1 LLAGQ
6 GIISAN
12 EKSLAVC
19 RAWPIAGFHRAEFIP
34 MATRF
39 SRSEFLK
46 ASGVACLALPL
57 LASRAALSSGFP
69 IASPFRVAVINDEI
83 SQDFGRSCEVVAREF
98 GMAWI
103 ELRGMWNKNV
113 LDLDAREIA
122 DAQSILAK
130 YELHVT
136 DIASPLF
143 KVDWPGAPPSK
154 FSPKSDKFH
163 ADFGFAQQDDV
174 LRRSIELAKQFQTD
188 RVRCFDFWRL
198 EDPAPFRKAINEKL
212 RDAAAVAAKSAIKL
226 VLENE
231 MTCNT
236 ATAAEAA
243 QVLAAIPDPNLLLN
257 WDPGNAAAIGETP
270 FPNGY
275 RLLPKGRIGHCHCKD
290 VTRKPDGSSEWA
302 AMGSGIIDW
311 VGQFRALRE
320 DGYRL
325 AASLETHWHG
335 GGTPE
340 ESTRQSWAGMQKQLH
355 AAGDL

>member
-1 LLAGQ
+1 
-6 GIISAN
+6 
-12 EKSLAVC
+12 
-19 RAWPIAGFHRAEFIP
+19 
-34 MATRF
+34 
-39 SRSEFLK
+39 
-46 ASGVACLALPL
+46 
-57 LASRAALSSGFP
+57 
-69 IASPFRVAVINDEI
+69 
-83 SQDFGRSCEVVAREF
+83 VAREF
-98 GMAWI
+98 GMSWI
-103 ELRGMWNKNV
+103 ELRGMWNKNI
-113 LDLDAREIA
+113 LDLDAKEIA
-122 DAQSILAK
+122 EAQRILAK
-130 YELHVT
+130 YELRVT

-163 ADFGFAQQDDV
+163 ADFGFAQQDEV

-198 EDPAPFRKAINEKL
+198 EDQAPYRKAINEKL
-212 RDAAAVAAKSAIKL
+212 RDAAAVAAKSGIKL
-226 VLENE
+226 ALENE

-243 QVLAAIPDPNLLLN
+243 QVLAAIPDANLMLN
-257 WDPGNAAAIGETP
+257 WDPGNAAAAGETP
-270 FPNGY
+270 FPDGY

-290 VTRKPDGSSEWA
+290 VTRKPDGSYEWA

-325 AASLETHWHG
+325 ATSLETHWHG
-335 GGTPE
+335 AGTPE
-340 ESTRQSWAGMQKQLH
+340 ESTRQSWAGMQKELH

>member
-1 LLAGQ
+1 
-6 GIISAN
+6 
-12 EKSLAVC
+12 
-19 RAWPIAGFHRAEFIP
+19 

-39 SRSEFLK
+39 SRSEFLR

-57 LASRAALSSGFP
+57 LSSRAALGAAFP

-83 SQDFGRSCEVVAREF
+83 SHDFGRACEVVTQEF
-98 GMAWI
+98 GMSWI
-103 ELRGMWNKNV
+103 ELRGMWNKNI
-113 LDLDAREIA
+113 LDLDSKEIA
-122 DAQSILAK
+122 EAQRILAK
-130 YELHVT
+130 SELRVT

-154 FSPKSDKFH
+154 FSSKSDKFH
-163 ADFGFAQQDDV
+163 ADFGFAQQDEV
-174 LRRSIELAKQFQTD
+174 LRRCIELARQFQTD

-198 EDPAPFRKAINEKL
+198 EDQAPYRRAINEKL
-212 RDAAAVAAKSAIKL
+212 RDAAAVAGKSGIKL

-236 ATAAEAA
+236 VTAAEAA
-243 QVLAAIPDPNLLLN
+243 QVLAAIPDPNLFLN

-270 FPNGY
+270 YPDGY

-290 VTRKPDGSSEWA
+290 VIRKPGGSYEWA
-302 AMGSGIIDW
+302 SMGSGIIDW

-325 AASLETHWHG
+325 ATSLETHWHG

-340 ESTRQSWAGMQKQLH
+340 ESTRQSWAGMQKELR

>member
-1 LLAGQ
+1 M
-6 GIISAN
+6 S
-12 EKSLAVC
+12 
-19 RAWPIAGFHRAEFIP
+19 
-34 MATRF
+34 
-39 SRSEFLK
+39 
-46 ASGVACLALPL
+46 
-57 LASRAALSSGFP
+57 
-69 IASPFRVAVINDEI
+69 
-83 SQDFGRSCEVVAREF
+83 
-98 GMAWI
+98 WI
-103 ELRGMWNKNV
+103 ELRGMWNKNI
-113 LDLDAREIA
+113 LDLDATEIA
-122 DAQSILAK
+122 EAKRILAK
-130 YELHVT
+130 YELRVT

-174 LRRSIELAKQFQTD
+174 LRRGIELSMEFQTD

-198 EDPAPFRKAINEKL
+198 DDPAPYRKAMNEKL
-212 RDAAAVAAKSAIKL
+212 RDAAAVAAKAGIKL

-236 ATAAEAA
+236 ANAAEAA
-243 QVLAAIPDPNLLLN
+243 KVLAAIPDANLMLN
-257 WDPGNAAAIGETP
+257 WDPGNAAAAGETP
-270 FPNGY
+270 YPDGY

-290 VTRKPDGSSEWA
+290 VTAKPDGGYEWA
-302 AMGSGIIDW
+302 AMGSGVIDW

-325 AASLETHWHG
+325 ATSLETHWRG

-340 ESTRQSWAGMQKQLH
+340 ESSRQSWAGMQKELH